1 MKIDKD
7 KIKSISLAI
16 LEEVSKFT
24 DEMVELITFSDLK
37 RNLYYM
43 EGDPRRIS
51 NNIRS
56 LERRGYIEIDRVSD
70 SVKLTNKGQIKLIEK
85 SDDNSIDG
93 KWRMLSFDI
102 PEKLRKK
109 REQFRRSLKR
119 ISYKQVQKSLW
130 ASPFVRSD
138 KVELITK
145 ELEIG
150 EYVAFLLVEKAD
162 IENYLKMLF
171 RSELSKPR

>member
-1 MKIDKD
+1 MKSDKD

-51 NNIRS
+51 NNIRR

-130 ASPFVRSD
+130 ASPFV
-138 KVELITK
+138 
-145 ELEIG
+145 
-150 EYVAFLLVEKAD
+150 
-162 IENYLKMLF
+162 
-171 RSELSKPR
+171 